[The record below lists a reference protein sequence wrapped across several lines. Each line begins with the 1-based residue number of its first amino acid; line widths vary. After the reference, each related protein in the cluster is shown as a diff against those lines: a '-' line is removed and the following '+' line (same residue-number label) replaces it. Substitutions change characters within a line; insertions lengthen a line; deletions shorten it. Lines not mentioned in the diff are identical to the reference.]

1 MISNSFLSLPSSSA
15 PYLSFCPFAVNLLL
29 MQIIGSL
36 KCRDTKKCRL
46 FFDQR
51 GIDYHFVD
59 LAKRSLSDGELK
71 SIVQGRSWEDLI
83 DTGGKV
89 WQKKQLAWKDYN
101 AEEEIRED
109 QSLLITP
116 ILRDKHSV
124 VIGLKPEE
132 WEDIAGQI
140 KG

>member
-1 MISNSFLSLPSSSA
+1 
-15 PYLSFCPFAVNLLL
+15 

-116 ILRDKHSV
+116 ILRDKNSV

-132 WEDIAGQI
+132 WERIAGQI